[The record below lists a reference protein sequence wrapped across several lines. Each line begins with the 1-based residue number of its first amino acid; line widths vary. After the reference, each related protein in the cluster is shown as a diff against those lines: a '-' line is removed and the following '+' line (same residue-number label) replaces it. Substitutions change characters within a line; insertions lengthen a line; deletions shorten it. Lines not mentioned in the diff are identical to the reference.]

1 MTPSTTDR
9 PAGDKLSPTATA
21 VLVLAFLL
29 LIAALVGVIMW
40 ADTQM
45 NRYERRAVDAE
56 AVNATLNLLMETKKE
71 SLAVHG
77 ISIRRIIIRVE
88 AGARP

>member
-1 MTPSTTDR
+1 
-9 PAGDKLSPTATA
+9 

-56 AVNATLNLLMETKKE
+56 AERDDARAERDMFQSTLRGLAEGETNFEPRLSDKD
-71 SLAVHG
+71 
-77 ISIRRIIIRVE
+77 
-88 AGARP
+88 